1 MFLRLFNSK
10 NVYSAILI
18 PLVGFL
24 FWMEPL
30 RVPVSLVV
38 MPGEGMMP
46 LYTFFARFYSGI
58 SVWPTVTGFVLVL
71 FNAMILSL
79 LSYEFQF
86 LQHRTFLPGILYVS
100 IISSFPSLQTFHPVF
115 PATFFVLLSVY
126 YIFSTYHR
134 KKEISSTFNA
144 SFLLSIGALFYL
156 PVITFFPL
164 IWISIFILQKS
175 DNWRLLV
182 IPMIGISLP
191 WLLVWTFLFISGSDQ
206 TFISSILMGIK
217 SVNNQFIFNIGF
229 LIVTCFIFLLSA
241 FGSISLVN
249 SVNIRKMSTRK
260 YFVILYWMLGLS
272 IPSVFLFPLTGLG
285 IIAIS
290 TVPVSFLISHFF
302 MSGKR
307 NFWREFLFF
316 LFMAALVASHLL
328 LFDQI

>member
-1 MFLRLFNSK
+1 M
-10 NVYSAILI
+10 
-18 PLVGFL
+18 
-24 FWMEPL
+24 
-30 RVPVSLVV
+30 
-38 MPGEGMMP
+38 
-46 LYTFFARFYSGI
+46 
-58 SVWPTVTGFVLVL
+58 
-71 FNAMILSL
+71 
-79 LSYEFQF
+79 
-86 LQHRTFLPGILYVS
+86 
-100 IISSFPSLQTFHPVF
+100 QTFHPAY

-156 PVITFFPL
+156 PVLTLLPL

-182 IPMIGISLP
+182 IPLIGISLP
-191 WLLVWTFLFISGSDQ
+191 WILVWTFLFISGSDQ
-206 TFISSILMGIK
+206 AFVSSIVSGMK
-217 SVNNQFIFNIGF
+217 SVNNHFISKIGF
-229 LIVTCFIFLLSA
+229 LILTGFIFLLSA

-272 IPSVFLFPLTGLG
+272 IPSVFLFSSTGLG
-285 IIAIS
+285 IISIS
-290 TVPVSFLISHFF
+290 TVPVSFLISQFF

-316 LFMAALVASHLL
+316 LFFAALAASHYL